1 MNKYCC
7 GFKLSELGK
16 VEAGKIDKRCMA
28 VAVAVAPPIR
38 RGGIKR
44 QIFNDLFQGLQKIS
58 LSDNFK
64 IKSLYLALSSAIV
77 VHRYCP
83 LAYRR
88 HQNPTSSSLLSLSS
102 SLISLHSPVKEPSCL
117 MSQSCYSSGSHL
129 ECKVVILGVAGVIG
143 QPLSLLMKLNP
154 LVSSPPFYDISN
166 TPGVAADVNHINS

>member
-38 RGGIKR
+38 RGGIK
-44 QIFNDLFQGLQKIS
+44 L
-58 LSDNFK
+58 
-64 IKSLYLALSSAIV
+64 
-77 VHRYCP
+77 
-83 LAYRR
+83 
-88 HQNPTSSSLLSLSS
+88 
-102 SLISLHSPVKEPSCL
+102 KEPSCL